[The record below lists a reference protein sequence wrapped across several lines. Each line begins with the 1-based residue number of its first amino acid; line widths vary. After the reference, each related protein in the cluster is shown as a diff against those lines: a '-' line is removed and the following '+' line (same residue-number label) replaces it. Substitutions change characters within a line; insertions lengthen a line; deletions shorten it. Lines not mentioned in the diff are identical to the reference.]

1 MREERHVWPESVKFV
16 SIALAALHTV
26 CTYIHHVCIFDGI
39 KKSYLQDV
47 KLKVLGDQSFRL
59 AAVIY

>member
-1 MREERHVWPESVKFV
+1 MAIECEICVNCVGSPTYCLY
-16 SIALAALHTV
+16 I
-26 CTYIHHVCIFDGI
+26 YIHRVCIFDGI
-39 KKSYLQDV
+39 NKSYLQDV